1 MNLSQPPQKWL
12 LLLLFLVTPLLT
24 PVQSFGCG
32 EPNNPCP
39 PTFTDG
45 IYYKFGL
52 NLGDAGRTHRF
63 AIFTYGGGTSS
74 SPFSALEVS
83 ATTSTT
89 LFGYQIMGD
98 IGMAGAYSRLTVSGY
113 GSVSGDRYSRT
124 TSTEVRVGPNAVIGG
139 TRYSSSS
146 IDSLALAA
154 ITALKNVSTTAAG
167 FASTAGSPTNIAL
180 TGGSM
185 SFSNNPFNGKYVMNL
200 SNLTLTNGAVLTL
213 NGAAGTAF
221 VINVSGSFSLTN
233 SSQIVLSG
241 GLTTS
246 DVLFNI
252 KGNSGTFQ
260 ITGSSLF
267 QGTLLAYNSA
277 TNGTQRTLTID
288 GSNTLLRGEVIANRV
303 VVTNGA
309 RVRIPPRASCDDDR
323 DEGRR
328 GQERD

>member
-1 MNLSQPPQKWL
+1 MNLPQPPQSWFL
-12 LLLLFLVTPLLT
+12 ILLFLVTPLIST
-24 PVQSFGCG
+24 VRGDTCG
-32 EPNNPCP
+32 GPSNPCP

-52 NLGDAGRTHRF
+52 DLGDAGRTHRW
-63 AIFTYGGGTSS
+63 AIFTYGAGTSS
-74 SPFSALEVS
+74 SPFSAIEVS
-83 ATTSTT
+83 ATSSTT

-124 TSTEVRVGPNAVIGG
+124 TSTEVRVGPNTVVGG
-139 TRYSSSS
+139 SRYSSSD
-146 IDSLALAA
+146 IDSAAIAA
-154 ITALKNVSTTAAG
+154 ITALKKVSTTAAG
-167 FASTAGSPTNIAL
+167 FASTAGSPTNIAM

-185 SFSNNPFNGKYVMNL
+185 SFTNNPFNGKYVMNL

-221 VINVSGSFSLTN
+221 VVNVSGSFSLTN

-252 KGNSGTFQ
+252 KGNTGTFQ
-260 ITGSSLF
+260 ITGNSLF

-309 RVRIPPRASCDDDR
+309 RVRKPPRASCDDDR
-323 DEGRR
+323 DEDKRGR
-328 GQERD
+328 ERD

>member
-1 MNLSQPPQKWL
+1 MNLSQPPKSWL
-12 LLLLFLVTPLLT
+12 LILLFLLTPLIT
-24 PVQSFGCG
+24 TVHGYTCG
-32 EPNNPCP
+32 GVNDPCP
-39 PTFTDG
+39 VFGDG
-45 IYYKFGL
+45 IYIKFGL
-52 NLGDAGRTHRF
+52 DLGYAGRTHRYS
-63 AIFTYGGGTSS
+63 IFTYGGGTSS

-113 GSVSGDRYSRT
+113 GSVSGDRLSRT
-124 TSTEVRVGPNAVIGG
+124 NSTEVIVGPNAVIAG
-139 TRYSSSS
+139 TRYSSSD
-146 IDSLALAA
+146 IDNAALVA
-154 ITALKNVSTTAAG
+154 IASLKNVSTTAAG
-167 FASTAGSPTNIAL
+167 FASSAGSPTNIAM

-185 SFSNNPFNGKYVMNL
+185 SFSNGNSGKYVMNL

-213 NGAAGTAF
+213 NGANGTAF

-233 SSQIVLSG
+233 SSQICLSG

-260 ITGSSLF
+260 ITGNSLF

-277 TNGTQRTLTID
+277 TNGTQRTLAID
-288 GSNTLLRGEVIANRV
+288 GWNTLLRGQVIANRV

-309 RVRIPPRASCDDDR
+309 RVRRPPRASNDDDR
-323 DEGRR
+323 DEDKRSR
-328 GQERD
+328 ERD